1 MKYLLFILLAGCS
14 GTFTETRSVCLGLCV
29 ETTLETK
36 TETVSKEVHS
46 ERRRT

>member
-1 MKYLLFILLAGCS
+1 VKYLLFLLLAGCS
-14 GTFTETRSVCLGLCV
+14 GTLTETRSVCLGLCV

-36 TETVSKEVHS
+36 AVSKEVHS